1 MLSSILKALL
11 SKVLKNSLWTV
22 LKNLACKYWKP
33 LTVIGIIL
41 VGALGVFAVH
51 KYNAALEAEYNRGV
65 LETDQ
70 KWERV
75 INNYNDLSAAM
86 KASHTS
92 YVKGLEEKLT
102 TMQKD
107 LDATKDKVN
116 NKVVEYAQTEQAK
129 EKCLDDDFVEI
140 YNDSLGA
147 D

>member
-1 MLSSILKALL
+1 MKTFIWELLKTSAF
-11 SKVLKNSLWTV
+11 
-22 LKNLACKYWKP
+22 KYWKHAA
-33 LTVIGIIL
+33 TVVAIIL
-41 VGALGVFAVH
+41 AWMFAAY
-51 KYNAALEAEYNRGV
+51 KYSSALEAEYNRGV

-70 KWERV
+70 KWENV
-75 INNYNDLSAAM
+75 IANYNDMSAAM
-86 KASHTS
+86 KASHDA

-140 YNDSLGA
+140 YNDSIGA

>member
-1 MLSSILKALL
+1 MLK
-11 SKVLKNSLWTV
+11 T
-22 LKNLACKYWKP
+22 LARKYWKHAI
-33 LTVIGIIL
+33 VVVAVIL
-41 VGALGVFAVH
+41 VWMFAAC

-70 KWERV
+70 KWENV
-75 INNYNDLSAAM
+75 IANYNDMSAAM
-86 KASHTS
+86 KASHDA

-116 NKVVEYAQTEQAK
+116 NKVVDYAQTQQAK

-140 YNDSLGA
+140 YNDSIGA

>member
-1 MLSSILKALL
+1 MLNFILKTLLSSVVE
-11 SKVLKNSLWTV
+11 SSLWA
-22 LKNLACKYWKP
+22 LIKNLACKYWK
-33 LTVIGIIL
+33 LLAVIGIIL
-41 VGALGVFAVH
+41 VALLGVFAVH

-65 LETDQ
+65 LEADQ

-75 INNYNDLSAAM
+75 VNNYNDLSAAM
-86 KASHTS
+86 KASHEA

-140 YNDSLGA
+140 YNDSIGA
-147 D
+147 N

>member
-1 MLSSILKALL
+1 MLKILIR
-11 SKVLKNSLWTV
+11 
-22 LKNLACKYWKP
+22 KYWKHA
-33 LTVIGIIL
+33 TAVVAITL
-41 VGALGVFAVH
+41 VWMFAAY
-51 KYNAALEAEYNRGV
+51 KYNSALEAEYDRGV

-70 KWERV
+70 KWENV
-75 INNYNDLSAAM
+75 MDSYNDMSAAM
-86 KASHTS
+86 KASHDA

-107 LDATKDKVN
+107 LDATKDKVS

-140 YNDSLGA
+140 YNNSLGI

>member
-1 MLSSILKALL
+1 MLKTL
-11 SKVLKNSLWTV
+11 VY
-22 LKNLACKYWKP
+22 KYWKQAA
-33 LTVIGIIL
+33 VVVAAIL
-41 VGALGVFAVH
+41 VWMFAAY

-70 KWERV
+70 KWENV
-75 INNYNDLSAAM
+75 IDNYNDMSAAM
-86 KASHTS
+86 KASHEA

-107 LDATKDKVN
+107 LDASKDKVN
-116 NKVVEYAQTEQAK
+116 NKVVEYAQTQQAK

-140 YNDSLGA
+140 YNKSLGI

>member
-1 MLSSILKALL
+1 MLKTL
-11 SKVLKNSLWTV
+11 VF
-22 LKNLACKYWKP
+22 KYWKHAIA
-33 LTVIGIIL
+33 VAAIIL
-41 VGALGVFAVH
+41 VWVFAAY
-51 KYNAALEAEYNRGV
+51 KYSSALEAEYNRGV

-70 KWERV
+70 KWENV
-75 INNYNDLSAAM
+75 IANYNDMSAAM
-86 KASHTS
+86 KASHDA
-92 YVKGLEEKLT
+92 YVKDLEEKLT

-140 YNDSLGA
+140 YNDSIGA

>member
-1 MLSSILKALL
+1 MLKTL
-11 SKVLKNSLWTV
+11 V
-22 LKNLACKYWKP
+22 CKYWKHAA
-33 LTVIGIIL
+33 VVVAAIL
-41 VGALGVFAVH
+41 VWMFAAY

-70 KWERV
+70 KWENV
-75 INNYNDLSAAM
+75 MDTYNDVAAAM
-86 KASHTS
+86 KASHDA

-116 NKVVEYAQTEQAK
+116 NKVVEYAQTQQAK

-140 YNDSLGA
+140 YNNSLGI

>member
-1 MLSSILKALL
+1 MLK
-11 SKVLKNSLWTV
+11 T
-22 LKNLACKYWKP
+22 LARKYWKH
-33 LTVIGIIL
+33 TIVVVAVIL
-41 VGALGVFAVH
+41 VWMFAAY
-51 KYNAALEAEYNRGV
+51 KYSAALEAEYNRGV

-70 KWERV
+70 KWENV
-75 INNYNDLSAAM
+75 MDNYNDMSAAM
-86 KASHTS
+86 KASHDA

-140 YNDSLGA
+140 YNDSIGA

>member
-1 MLSSILKALL
+1 MLK
-11 SKVLKNSLWTV
+11 T
-22 LKNLACKYWKP
+22 LARKYWKHAI
-33 LTVIGIIL
+33 VVVAVIL
-41 VGALGVFAVH
+41 VWMFAAY
-51 KYNAALEAEYNRGV
+51 KYSAALEAEYNRGV

-70 KWERV
+70 KWENV
-75 INNYNDLSAAM
+75 MDNYNDMSAAM
-86 KASHTS
+86 KASHDA

-140 YNDSLGA
+140 YNKSFGID
-147 D
+147 

>member
-1 MLSSILKALL
+1 MLK
-11 SKVLKNSLWTV
+11 T
-22 LKNLACKYWKP
+22 LARKYWKHAI
-33 LTVIGIIL
+33 VVVAVIL
-41 VGALGVFAVH
+41 VWMFAAY
-51 KYNAALEAEYNRGV
+51 KYSAALEAEYNRGV

-70 KWERV
+70 KWENV
-75 INNYNDLSAAM
+75 MDSYNDMSAAM
-86 KASHTS
+86 KASHDA

-140 YNDSLGA
+140 YNNSLGI

>member
-1 MLSSILKALL
+1 MLKAI
-11 SKVLKNSLWTV
+11 VR
-22 LKNLACKYWKP
+22 KYWKHA
-33 LTVIGIIL
+33 VVAAVIIL
-41 VGALGVFAVH
+41 VWMFAAY
-51 KYNAALEAEYNRGV
+51 KYSSALEAEYNRGV

-70 KWERV
+70 KWENV
-75 INNYNDLSAAM
+75 MDNYNDMSAAM
-86 KASHTS
+86 KASHEA

-107 LDATKDKVN
+107 LDETKDKVN

-140 YNDSLGA
+140 YNNSLGI

>member
-1 MLSSILKALL
+1 MLKTL
-11 SKVLKNSLWTV
+11 VY
-22 LKNLACKYWKP
+22 KYWKQAA
-33 LTVIGIIL
+33 VVVAAIL
-41 VGALGVFAVH
+41 VWMFAAY

-70 KWERV
+70 KWENV
-75 INNYNDLSAAM
+75 IANYNDMSAAM
-86 KASHTS
+86 RASHDA

-116 NKVVEYAQTEQAK
+116 NKVVEYAQTQQAK

-140 YNDSLGA
+140 YNNSLGI

>member
-1 MLSSILKALL
+1 MLKAI
-11 SKVLKNSLWTV
+11 VR
-22 LKNLACKYWKP
+22 KYWKHA
-33 LTVIGIIL
+33 VVAVVIIL
-41 VGALGVFAVH
+41 VWMFAAY
-51 KYNAALEAEYNRGV
+51 KYSSALEAEYNRGV

-70 KWERV
+70 KWENV
-75 INNYNDLSAAM
+75 MDNYNDMSAAM
-86 KASHTS
+86 KASHEA

-116 NKVVEYAQTEQAK
+116 NKIVEYAQTEQAK

-140 YNDSLGA
+140 YNNSLGI

>member
-1 MLSSILKALL
+1 MLKTL
-11 SKVLKNSLWTV
+11 VY
-22 LKNLACKYWKP
+22 KYWKQAA
-33 LTVIGIIL
+33 VVVAAIL
-41 VGALGVFAVH
+41 VWMFAAY

-70 KWERV
+70 KWENV
-75 INNYNDLSAAM
+75 MDNYNDMSAAM
-86 KASHTS
+86 KASHDA

-140 YNDSLGA
+140 YNNSLGI